1 MLNFSVNSDKSV
13 ARGASKV
20 GGVEISSISYGV
32 DDSSSSLILLRSTGL
47 LRVDLRKDRI
57 VERLSLNL
65 LKRLN

>member
-20 GGVEISSISYGV
+20 GGVEISSISYGIG
-32 DDSSSSLILLRSTGL
+32 DSSSSLILLRSTGL
-47 LRVDLRKDRI
+47 LRKDRI

-65 LKRLN
+65 LKRLD